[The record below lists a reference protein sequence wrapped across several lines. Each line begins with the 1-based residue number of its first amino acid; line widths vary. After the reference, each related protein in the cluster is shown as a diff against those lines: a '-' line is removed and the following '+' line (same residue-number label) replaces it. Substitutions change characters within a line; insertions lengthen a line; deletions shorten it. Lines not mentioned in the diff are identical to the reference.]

1 MMDVKF
7 SIDFTEPQIKAL
19 LLLMKRQSALDSV
32 LKPLYDT
39 FLDYIY
45 DTMTI
50 EEAEKYFNES

>member
-1 MMDVKF
+1 MMDVKV

-19 LLLMKRQSALDSV
+19 LLLMKRQSTLDSV

>member
-1 MMDVKF
+1 MMDVKV

-19 LLLMKRQSALDSV
+19 LLLMKRQSTLDSV

-39 FLDYIY
+39 FLEYIY